1 MKEKTEKKD
10 RLEVLYVRP
19 NKTAEFVEIDNDLA
33 SMQNLVDGYIEEYMP
48 FDDEVAVICN
58 EEGKMKNLDLNR
70 GIYDKNGKL
79 LDIICGS
86 FFLCYAPIE
95 SEKFLPLPANLRAKY
110 EKMFKEPERFFL
122 SEKGIIAEKILEKKA
137 KLVREE
143 R

>member
-79 LDIICGS
+79 IAKTALKQCK
-86 FFLCYAPIE
+86 YATR
-95 SEKFLPLPANLRAKY
+95 SWTK
-110 EKMFKEPERFFL
+110 
-122 SEKGIIAEKILEKKA
+122 
-137 KLVREE
+137 
-143 R
+143 

>member
-122 SEKGIIAEKILEKKA
+122 SEKGTIAEKILEKKA

>member
-19 NKTAEFVEIDNDLA
+19 NKTAEFVEINNDLT
-33 SMQNLVDGYIEEYMP
+33 SMQKLVDGYIEEYMP

-122 SEKGIIAEKILEKKA
+122 SEKGTIAEKILEKKA

>member
-19 NKTAEFVEIDNDLA
+19 NKTAEFVEINNDLT
-33 SMQNLVDGYIEEYMP
+33 SMQKLVDGYIEEYMP

-58 EEGKMKNLDLNR
+58 EEGKMKNLDFNR
-70 GIYDKNGKL
+70 GIYDKDGKL

-122 SEKGIIAEKILEKKA
+122 SEKGIIAEKISEKKA

>member
-1 MKEKTEKKD
+1 MEKKD

-19 NKTAEFVEIDNDLA
+19 NEEAKFIEIDNDIA
-33 SMQNLVDGYIEEYMP
+33 SMQELVDGFIEEYMP

-58 EEGKMKNLDLNR
+58 EEGKKKNLDFNR

-95 SEKFLPLPANLRAKY
+95 SEKFLPLPANLRTKY
-110 EKMFKEPERFFL
+110 EKMFKAPEQFFL
-122 SEKGIIAEKILEKKA
+122 SENGIVAKK
-137 KLVREE
+137 LP
-143 R
+143 

>member
-19 NKTAEFVEIDNDLA
+19 NKTAEFVEINNDLT
-33 SMQNLVDGYIEEYMP
+33 SMQKLVDGYIEEYMP

>member
-122 SEKGIIAEKILEKKA
+122 SEKGIIAEKISEKKT

>member
-1 MKEKTEKKD
+1 
-10 RLEVLYVRP
+10 
-19 NKTAEFVEIDNDLA
+19 
-33 SMQNLVDGYIEEYMP
+33 MP

>member
-19 NKTAEFVEIDNDLA
+19 NKTAEFVEINNDLT
-33 SMQNLVDGYIEEYMP
+33 SMQKLVDGYIEEYMP

-95 SEKFLPLPANLRAKY
+95 SEKFLPIPANLRAKY

-122 SEKGIIAEKILEKKA
+122 SEKGIIAEKISEKKA

>member
-1 MKEKTEKKD
+1 MKEKTEMKD

-19 NKTAEFVEIDNDLA
+19 NKTAEFVEIDNDLT
-33 SMQNLVDGYIEEYMP
+33 SMQKLVDGYIEEYMP

>member
-33 SMQNLVDGYIEEYMP
+33 SIQNLVDGYIEEYMP

>member
-19 NKTAEFVEIDNDLA
+19 NKTAEFVEINNDLT
-33 SMQNLVDGYIEEYMP
+33 SMQKLVDGYIEEYMP

-122 SEKGIIAEKILEKKA
+122 SEKGIIAEKISEKKT